1 MESSFIFYFLNQG
14 VKKVRELLAC
24 CHSAH
29 VFVDMQ
35 IYVLGQ
41 MKPT

>member
-1 MESSFIFYFLNQG
+1 MESSFIVFNQW